1 MGIFD
6 PRTWF
11 KKKEEAGVAETAAS
25 TPEIAGDNVQGVSNM
40 ANAYDKS
47 VSALRTLRPEDAFDK
62 SIFWFRDDLHQ
73 PYTISP
79 MGMTTIQAHHAW
91 SYHVAAAETS
101 LPPSKGAHVKMFEG
115 RVYLGFAEITNP
127 EEIGAR
133 AAKHGELVEYCL
145 DHWDEYY
152 KNFIGEV
159 QRNLDTLNGVDTDK
173 LILSHLAQHLVRA
186 EALNRRNW
194 EIHFS
199 LMYPADSCYFALE
212 KFAMDHGV
220 EEKDLV
226 VMLRGFESIA
236 TRTDEEL
243 WNLANLAYN
252 CPAKQVIEDTPSEQI
267 ISKLRQT
274 EDCDG
279 WVDKF
284 QNFLTIYGKRVV
296 AAHLDV
302 ATPTWAEDPTPVLD
316 TIRGYFARIEQGWD
330 FYGEKQKIADQRQ
343 AAIADFESKLPEDEK
358 PVFRRLLKAGQGV
371 YMFQEDHGFYI
382 DQGSTAA
389 LRYAIIA
396 CGKRLYRRGLIED
409 IEDVNWLTFNELR
422 EVMDM
427 LVLNTEPAVY
437 HYMALVPGL
446 IAQRKKDAAEAE
458 KTESPLTFG
467 TLPEKV
473 LDPIAVKVFG
483 IVDEVLHPKGEKV
496 VAERLE
502 GFPGAPGLAEGPA
515 RVVLDYK
522 EFQKVQAG
530 EILVCPY
537 TGTAWTPLF
546 VKIGAVVTDTGGML
560 THAAIAA
567 REYGIPAVVGTWNA
581 TNSINDGDIIRVDG
595 NSGIVEILER
605 KS

>member
-1 MGIFD
+1 MGVFD

-11 KKKEEAGVAETAAS
+11 KKAKPAAPPQAAAPAGGANDKGAS
-25 TPEIAGDNVQGVSNM
+25 VM
-40 ANAYDKS
+40 ANIYDKS
-47 VSALRTLRPEDAFDK
+47 VSALRTLRPDDDFEK

-73 PYTISP
+73 PYLISP

-91 SYHVAAAETS
+91 SYHVASAQTS
-101 LPPSKGAHVKMFEG
+101 LPPSKGAHVKMYEG
-115 RVYLGFAEITNP
+115 RVYLGFAEISDP

-133 AAKHGELVEYCL
+133 AAKFGQLVDYCI

-152 KNFIGEV
+152 QNLIGEV

-173 LILSHLAQHLVRA
+173 LILPHVRDHLIRA

-194 EIHFS
+194 EIHFT
-199 LMYPADSCYFALE
+199 LMYPADAVYFGFE
-212 KFAMDHGV
+212 EFCKNHGV

-226 VMLRGFESIA
+226 VMLRGIDSIA

-243 WNLANLAYN
+243 WNLAKLAADCEARDIIIN
-252 CPAKQVIEDTPSEQI
+252 TPSAQVIN
-267 ISKLRQT
+267 KLKT
-274 EDCDG
+274 SDSCNG

-284 QNFLTIYGKRVV
+284 QNFLTVYGKRVV

-302 ATPTWAEDPTPVLD
+302 TTPTWAEDPTPVLD
-316 TIRGYFARIEQGWD
+316 TIRGYFDRIDSGWD
-330 FYGEKQKIADQRQ
+330 FYAEKQKIADMRE
-343 AAIADFESKLPEDEK
+343 AAIVDFESKLAEEEK
-358 PVFRRLLKAGQGV
+358 PVFRRLLKAAQGV

-389 LRYAIIA
+389 LRYAIVA
-396 CGKRLYRRGLIED
+396 CGKRLYRRGLLAD
-409 IEDVNWLTFNELR
+409 IEDVHWLTFNELR
-422 EVMDM
+422 ECMDM
-427 LVLNTEPAVY
+427 LCLNEQAAEY
-437 HYMALVPGL
+437 HYMALIPGL
-446 IAQRKKDAAEAE
+446 VAERKRDAAVADAA
-458 KTESPLTFG
+458 ESPLTFG
-467 TLPEKV
+467 KLPEKV
-473 LDPIAVKVFG
+473 QDPIAIKVFG
-483 IVDEVLHPKGEKV
+483 IVDEVLHPKGEQV
-496 VAERLE
+496 VAEKLE
-502 GFPGAPGLAEGPA
+502 GFPGAPGVVQGPA

-546 VKIGAVVTDTGGML
+546 VKIAAVVTDTGGML

-581 TNSINDGDIIRVDG
+581 TNSINDGDIIKVDG
-595 NSGIVEILER
+595 NAGIVEVLER
-605 KS
+605 K